1 MSSNYAYITLST
13 SKSYLLGIM
22 AMYLSLKKTGTTI
35 PLYAML
41 PADLIKNEAILC
53 GRLKENGINIIEYSD
68 SIPIPRQLIES
79 NENHGDSRFSHTFDK
94 LLVFEQTQF
103 DKIVYLDADIYI
115 LHNLDHLF
123 DLPHMSAMIAGKSY
137 PGNEDWIDLTSGIM
151 TIVPEKGISKQ
162 FERLIPGVISAKGIC
177 GDQDILQAYYTD
189 WPQRPEL
196 DMGEKYGVIA
206 YYAKYYEQH
215 LGYKYTNQ
223 VKDPHSVAVIHYAG
237 EMKPWMQHWG
247 FFSVLKQEL
256 QLAALRLVNKR
267 NTTAVLLEYKQLVR
281 KARKLLYARQ

>member
-1 MSSNYAYITLST
+1 MSPKFAYITLST

-22 AMYLSLKKTGTTI
+22 AMYLSLKKTGTII

-41 PADLIKNEAILC
+41 PTDLIRKEAKLC
-53 GRLKENGINIIEYSD
+53 DRMESNGINILEYCD
-68 SIPIPRQLIES
+68 SIPIPQQLIDS

-123 DLPHMSAMIAGKSY
+123 ELPHMSAMIAGKSY

-162 FERLIPGVISAKGIC
+162 FEKLIPDVIKAKGIC

-189 WPQRPEL
+189 WPQQSEL
-196 DMGEKYGVIA
+196 NMGEKYGIIA
-206 YYAKYYEQH
+206 YYAKYYEKH

-223 VKDPHSVAVIHYAG
+223 MEDSHSVAVIHYAG
-237 EMKPWMQHWG
+237 EMKPWMLHWSPL
-247 FFSVLKQEL
+247 SVLKQEL
-256 QLAALRLVNKR
+256 QLAALRLLHKR
-267 NTTAVLLEYKQLVR
+267 NTDTVLLEYKHLVR
-281 KARKLLYARQ
+281 KARKLLYAK

>member
-1 MSSNYAYITLST
+1 MNPNYAYITLST

-22 AMYLSLKKTGTTI
+22 AMYLSLRKTGTTI

-41 PADLIKNEAILC
+41 PADLIKEEAELC
-53 GRLKENGINIIEYSD
+53 GRLKANSINIIEYSNSI
-68 SIPIPRQLIES
+68 SIPQQLVES
-79 NENHGDSRFSHTFDK
+79 NESHGDSRFSHTFDK
-94 LLVFEQTQF
+94 LLVFGQTQF

-123 DLPHMSAMIAGKSY
+123 QLPHMSAMIAGKSY

-151 TIVPEKGISKQ
+151 TIVPEKGLSAK
-162 FERLIPGVISAKGIC
+162 FEKLIPNVIKAKGIC

-223 VKDPHSVAVIHYAG
+223 EEDPLSVAVIHYAG
-237 EMKPWMQHWG
+237 EMKPWMQHWSPL
-247 FFSVLKQEL
+247 SVLKQEL
-256 QLAALRLVNKR
+256 QLAVLRLIGKR
-267 NTTAVLLEYKQLVR
+267 NTTTVLLEYKHLVR
-281 KARKLLYARQ
+281 KAKKLLYAK

>member
-1 MSSNYAYITLST
+1 MIPDYAYVTLST

-22 AMYLSLKKTGTTI
+22 TMYLSLRKTETNI

-41 PADLIKNEAILC
+41 PTDLIKTEPKLC
-53 GRLKENGINIIEYSD
+53 GRLKTSGVNIIEYGN
-68 SIPIPRQLIES
+68 SIFIPQQLVES
-79 NENHGDSRFSHTFDK
+79 IENHGDSRFSHTFDK

-123 DLPHMSAMIAGKSY
+123 QIPHMSAMIAGKSY

-151 TIVPEKGISKQ
+151 TIVPEKGLSKQ
-162 FERLIPGVISAKGIC
+162 FERLIPDVIKAKGIC
-177 GDQDILQAYYTD
+177 GDQDILQAYYTN

-206 YYAKYYEQH
+206 YYAKYYEQQ
-215 LGYKYTNQ
+215 LGYKYTNK
-223 VKDPHSVAVIHYAG
+223 VEDPLSVAVIHYAG
-237 EMKPWMQHWG
+237 EMKPWMQHWSPL
-247 FFSVLKQEL
+247 SVLKQEL
-256 QLAALRLVNKR
+256 QLAVLRLLHKR
-267 NTTAVLLEYKQLVR
+267 NTDAVLLEYKHLVR
-281 KARKLLYARQ
+281 KARKLLYAK

>member
-1 MSSNYAYITLST
+1 MIPDYAYVTLST

-22 AMYLSLKKTGTTI
+22 TMYLSLRKTETNI

-41 PADLIKNEAILC
+41 PTDLIKTEPKLC
-53 GRLKENGINIIEYSD
+53 GRLKTSGVNIIEYGN
-68 SIPIPRQLIES
+68 SIFIPQHLVES

-123 DLPHMSAMIAGKSY
+123 QIPHMSAMIAGKSY

-151 TIVPEKGISKQ
+151 TIVPEKGLSKQ
-162 FERLIPGVISAKGIC
+162 FERLIPDVIKAKGIC
-177 GDQDILQAYYTD
+177 GDQDILQAYYTN

-196 DMGEKYGVIA
+196 DMGEKNGVIA
-206 YYAKYYEQH
+206 YYAKYYEQQ
-215 LGYKYTNQ
+215 LGYKYTNK
-223 VKDPHSVAVIHYAG
+223 VEDPLSVAVIHYAG
-237 EMKPWMQHWG
+237 EMKPWMQHWSPL
-247 FFSVLKQEL
+247 SVLKQEL
-256 QLAALRLVNKR
+256 QLAALRLIGKR
-267 NTTAVLLEYKQLVR
+267 NTTAVLLEYKHLVR
-281 KARKLLYARQ
+281 KARKLLYAK